1 MESERVTPVRSFDVA
16 EAKKHLSDFVKVDHD
31 RNEILIAA
39 LQQLTDQECS
49 LSTLAL
55 ELEDQ
60 KRSRCRYQ
68 KEARDFEK
76 ELASLKRRIEKNTL
90 VAVLVDGDGAKF
102 TSELLQARE
111 AGGGEAARRLNQAIC
126 HYLKGTEPELYAD
139 DASVVVHVWANLGG
153 LAKVLVHDGSIG
165 ATDHMSEFAE
175 GFSRNRAEFNFVNVG
190 RGKENAD
197 NKLRRMFNFYHNN
210 IQCKKIFFAGC
221 HDTGYVHDLEEKR
234 GTGES
239 ERRIV
244 LLETTPAEP
253 KFRQLGFP
261 ITHFDNVFRN
271 QPLDNETKRSRT
283 WSFDGTPSNDMR
295 TTVASPLTCAALS
308 SKSQTPWRSKAGGK
322 DDEEA
327 ENDLGRVSSTVKR
340 SENGGISINYAS
352 AGKDKDHHNVDIST
366 TKSEQR
372 RSILYNAAQQRLDLP
387 NNRSWS
393 VDAQQSYN
401 KKIEQIKPKVF
412 CNEFYLVGDCPR
424 GDSCFF
430 DHSKELSREEL
441 KIHRY
446 RARTG
451 PCVTGPSCQNF
462 NCYSSHHCPA
472 GKSCYKGPD
481 CLFSEAKSYYGDL
494 HFREPMEEKAVLRRI
509 EGQRSLEKM
518 W

>member
-1 MESERVTPVRSFDVA
+1 M
-16 EAKKHLSDFVKVDHD
+16 
-31 RNEILIAA
+31 
-39 LQQLTDQECS
+39 
-49 LSTLAL
+49 
-55 ELEDQ
+55 
-60 KRSRCRYQ
+60 
-68 KEARDFEK
+68 
-76 ELASLKRRIEKNTL
+76 
-90 VAVLVDGDGAKF
+90 AVLIDGDGAKF

-111 AGGGEAARRLNQAIC
+111 AGGGEAARRLNQAVC
-126 HYLKGTEPELYAD
+126 HYLKETESELCAD

-153 LAKVLVHDGSIG
+153 LAKALLHDGSINT
-165 ATDHMSEFAE
+165 TDQMSEFAE
-175 GFSRNRAEFNFVNVG
+175 GFSRNRAEFDFVNVG

-197 NKLRRMFNFYHNN
+197 NKLRRMFNFYYNN

-253 KFRQLGFP
+253 PFRQLGFP
-261 ITHFDNVFRN
+261 ITHFDNVFRKK
-271 QPLDNETKRSRT
+271 PLDNETKHSRAL
-283 WSFDGTPSNDMR
+283 SFDGTFSNNMR
-295 TTVASPLTCAALS
+295 ITAASPLTWAASL
-308 SKSQTPWRSKAGGK
+308 SKSQTPWRSKAGGE
-322 DDEEA
+322 DDEEDGK
-327 ENDLGRVSSTVKR
+327 DLGRLSSTVQR

-366 TKSEQR
+366 ARSEKR

-401 KKIEQIKPKVF
+401 KKIEQINPKVF
-412 CNEFYLVGDCPR
+412 CNEFYLLGDCPR
-424 GDSCFF
+424 GISCFF
-430 DHSKELSREEL
+430 DHSKELTSEEL

-462 NCYSSHHCPA
+462 DCYSSLHCPA
-472 GKSCYKGPD
+472 GRNCYKGPD
-481 CLFSEAKSYYGDL
+481 CLFSKAKSYYGDL
-494 HFREPMEEKAVLRRI
+494 HFREPEEEKAVLRRI
-509 EGQRSLEKM
+509 EGQRSPEKM
-518 W
+518 S